1 MRCQPRTPVVA
12 RIVAQPLTTPELT
25 DPVGDRPL
33 REPWPRR
40 TGKPIGQSPAWA
52 LVPARPTYR
61 IAFAPVSCLCSPRK
75 PHAYALAA
83 AVCLDVRAPVP
94 KACGEQTWCASRD
107 AQPSRCRGGRLS
119 PGRLFWCQTQRC
131 SVAAQPSGPTLH
143 PLFHDN
149 PRKARGP
156 LRSAR
161 AAASYD
167 GGARRTRHG
176 RGLACSVVA
185 ACPHTPRRSLR
196 SAVGRTVFDCRAVCC
211 RAPGAGACSFP

>member
-1 MRCQPRTPVVA
+1 VRRPCSPAGQALVWHDRCSWRHQHGPLRCQPRTPVA
-12 RIVAQPLTTPELT
+12 DRIVAQPLTTPELT
-25 DPVGDRPL
+25 DPDGDCPP

-75 PHAYALAA
+75 QHAYALAA

-94 KACGEQTWCASRD
+94 NACGEQTWCASRD
-107 AQPSRCRGGRLS
+107 AQPSRCRCGRLS
-119 PGRLFWCQTQRC
+119 SGHLFWCQTQRC

-161 AAASYD
+161 AAASSY
-167 GGARRTRHG
+167 GGARR
-176 RGLACSVVA
+176 S
-185 ACPHTPRRSLR
+185 
-196 SAVGRTVFDCRAVCC
+196 
-211 RAPGAGACSFP
+211 GAGVRWRIAWGHVALGSVHV